1 MPKHAGGGPTGAV
14 VPTDSASANVNCDNG
29 AGLHGTPRLR
39 GRDGGHALVA
49 LALLSTLLPYL
60 DRMLDTDL
68 GQLTCPRTRVNGDQR
83 TSERAVRIAVT
94 VSSGAS
100 KGTKC
105 PAPGTNRKSR
115 SRKVC
120 SIPSAQAAGLTGSSS
135 PHLTTVGR
143 GIGSLVAQAEVSVSS
158 SYVARYQPKLALR
171 APGRAKASTI
181 ALNSSGRTLSLLPT
195 Q

>member
-1 MPKHAGGGPTGAV
+1 MPFSRPTRRRSTPIATTALQFSVRLDEDGVMELTLWSHWGFWALFS
-14 VPTDSASANVNCDNG
+14 PTST
-29 AGLHGTPRLR
+29 GL
-39 GRDGGHALVA
+39 
-49 LALLSTLLPYL
+49 Y
-60 DRMLDTDL
+60 RMLDTDL

-83 TSERAVRIAVT
+83 ASERAMRMAVT

-105 PAPGTNRKSR
+105 PTPGTNRKSR
-115 SRKVC
+115 SGKVC
-120 SIPSAQAAGLTGSSS
+120 SIPSAQAAGLTGSRS

-181 ALNSSGRTLSLLPT
+181 ASNSSGRTLSLLPT